1 MKRLILLLFVS
12 IIQVNAFSQLDN
24 YRNLYFSAQ
33 GEAGIKS
40 YYNGVAN
47 ANESNA
53 VFKAYKGVATAMY
66 AEVVSGVDEKFSYF
80 GKGKQLIEDAIQADF
95 WNPEIRFLRYSVQA
109 EVPWIVNYSSNL
121 NEDANIILNALK
133 SNQIDFKTDFWKK
146 AIKFILS
153 SGELSS
159 SMQNEFKKYQV

>member
-1 MKRLILLLFVS
+1 MKRLIILLLVLVFH
-12 IIQVNAFSQLDN
+12 AEAHSQLEN
-24 YRNLYFSAQ
+24 YRNLYFAAQ

-40 YYNGVAN
+40 YYNGVSN

-133 SNQIDFKTDFWKK
+133 SNQIDFRNDFWKK
-146 AIKFILS
+146 AIKFIVA

-159 SMQNEFKKYQV
+159 SLVNEFKKYQV

>member
-1 MKRLILLLFVS
+1 MKSFFSLIITLTFFL
-12 IIQVNAFSQLDN
+12 NGFSQLET
-24 YRNLYFSAQ
+24 YRALYFSAQ
-33 GEAGIKS
+33 GENGIKN
-40 YYNGVAN
+40 YYNGVIS

-95 WNPEIRFLRYSVQA
+95 WNPEIRFLRFSVQA
-109 EVPWIVNYSSNL
+109 EVPWIVNYSGNL
-121 NEDANIILNALK
+121 NEDANIIINALK
-133 SNQIDFKTDFWKK
+133 SKQIDSRSDFWKK
-146 AIKFILS
+146 AIKFIIQ

-159 SMQNEFKKYQV
+159 SLSEEFKKYQA